1 MRSPSDQAASPREVW
16 MRSPSDQA
24 ASPREVVAQGSVH
37 GAFAGLSGIT
47 TGLCNTHYVYFPTPF
62 ITQVI
67 MIVPPEAGRL
77 ACLYMI
83 SLPREGRQRC
93 SPLQI
98 TIAYPGR

>member
-62 ITQVI
+62 ITQAVN
-67 MIVPPEAGRL
+67 IVDINGRNWARL
-77 ACLYMI
+77 LSCTKQ
-83 SLPREGRQRC
+83 PHWG
-93 SPLQI
+93 SPLAI
-98 TIAYPGR
+98 SPGAE